1 MYLVC
6 GLGKNMLLKRVFMI
20 KMFGKKK
27 SQIGKVVINFLMQ
40 TGFKISKKKKCVM
53 DIIV

>member
-1 MYLVC
+1 
-6 GLGKNMLLKRVFMI
+6 MI